1 MSLVKKISSP
11 RSAGFTLIELLVA
24 LILLGLVF
32 LFLVGS
38 LQFGIRAW
46 GSKEE
51 QRYSMSE
58 VLAVQ
63 NLLRRVLIGARPI
76 MIKVDNSARRRV
88 FFVGTNKSI
97 RFVAPMTTKQLG
109 MGGLFDITVYLREG
123 DQSASRFEISW
134 RPFRP
139 VSFEAFD
146 EKLVDL
152 MQGVSEIDFNYF
164 GRREKGQPARWYSDW
179 QDLQYLPD
187 LIRVRIKRGDY
198 TWPELVVATKV
209 RSANLIL
216 PGTNPEDQAANLP

>member
-1 MSLVKKISSP
+1 
-11 RSAGFTLIELLVA
+11 
-24 LILLGLVF
+24 
-32 LFLVGS
+32 
-38 LQFGIRAW
+38 
-46 GSKEE
+46 
-51 QRYSMSE
+51 
-58 VLAVQ
+58 
-63 NLLRRVLIGARPI
+63 
-76 MIKVDNSARRRV
+76 MIKVDNSDRRHV

-109 MGGLFDITVYLREG
+109 MGGLFDIAVYLTEG

-139 VSFEAFD
+139 VSSEAFD

-164 GRREKGQPARWYSDW
+164 GSREKGQPARWYSDW

-187 LIRVRIKRGDY
+187 LIRVRIKRGDH

-209 RSANLIL
+209 RSAILTL